1 MVDFRGASAGAVA
14 ALTDQLK
21 ANGAS
26 EGLAGELFSVAG
38 LLRSDPALRRFLADS
53 TVAAEA
59 KTGLVAQ
66 VFGGKVSSATA
77 EVLKGI
83 AQQRWTSAGDVPN
96 AAERLSEIA
105 SVLRAGDHRALCD
118 ELFVIGRAVSGDA
131 ALRDALSD
139 PTRSNADKAGLLS
152 KVFAAAS
159 PAAQEL
165 AQQSLSGSYGTVSK
179 ALEAY
184 RRLAAEVNGEGIA
197 TVTVAAPLTTEQADR
212 LTAALSSLYQRPI
225 HTNTVVDPALLGGVK
240 VEIGD
245 DVIDGTIATRLENAG
260 RLLAG

>member
-26 EGLAGELFSVAG
+26 EGLAGELYSVAG

-53 TVAAEA
+53 TVATDA

-66 VFGGKVSSATA
+66 VFGGKVSPAA
-77 EVLKGI
+77 AAVLKGI
-83 AQQRWTSAGDVPN
+83 AEQRWTGARDVAN
-96 AAERLSEIA
+96 GTERLSEIA
-105 SVLRAGDHRALCD
+105 SVLGAGDHRALCD
-118 ELFVIGRAVSGDA
+118 ELFVIGRTVSGNA
-131 ALRDALSD
+131 ELRDALSD
-139 PTRSNADKAGLLS
+139 PTRSAADKASLIS
-152 KVFAAAS
+152 TVFASAS
-159 PAAQEL
+159 PAAREL
-165 AQQSLSGSYGTVSK
+165 AKQSLSGSYGTVSK

-197 TVTVAAPLTTEQADR
+197 TVTVAASLSTEQTER
-212 LTAALSSLYQRPI
+212 LTAALSTLYKRPI
-225 HTNTVVDPALLGGVK
+225 HTNTVVDSALLGGVK